1 LLKLTYGKN
10 ITDRLEFLAEQFDVF
25 DVEVLEDK

>member
-1 LLKLTYGKN
+1 MEKN

-25 DVEVLEDK
+25 DVEVLEDKIEKL